1 VLAMLHR
8 KQGATIAT
16 IMKATGWQPHSV
28 RGFLTAVVRTKLGL
42 TLISEKTGEERVY
55 RTQRL
60 ITRRFEAEIVRRQS
74 KVVTGRRYQHC
85 TRRAQK
91 FDLTLSLRL
100 LLAGCSG
107 WQRIAC
113 RGGSRI
119 HDPDDGKN
127 WQGICDRAEPIAAAA
142 RWSNG
147 GGSWTLGRL
156 IAMTGKARL

>member
-1 VLAMLHR
+1 MLQCKTLHKFSNFFR
-8 KQGATIAT
+8 WDSRVGSGGGRLCTMRFAWLDQKH
-16 IMKATGWQPHSV
+16 W
-28 RGFLTAVVRTKLGL
+28 RTKSPGAN
-42 TLISEKTGEERVY
+42 IPSN
-55 RTQRL
+55 
-60 ITRRFEAEIVRRQS
+60 ITPIAIEALDSLPAAR
-74 KVVTGRRYQHC
+74 KLAGKAKWFGRRG
-85 TRRAQK
+85 QK

-100 LLAGCSG
+100 LLAGFSG

-127 WQGICDRAEPIAAAA
+127 WQGICDRAGPIAAAA

-147 GGSWTLGRL
+147 GGSWTLRRL